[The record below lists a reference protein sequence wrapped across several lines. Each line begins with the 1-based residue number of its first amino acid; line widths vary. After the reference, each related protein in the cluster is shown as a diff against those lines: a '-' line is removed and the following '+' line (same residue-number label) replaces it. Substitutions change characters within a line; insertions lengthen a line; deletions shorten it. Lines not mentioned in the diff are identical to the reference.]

1 MPTSQQALRSQRDAV
16 LAQIQ
21 QIDHLRRGSLSRQF
35 FQTRRAGKL
44 VESGPY
50 FVLQSSLQGKK
61 CSQRIP
67 AAQAEAVAQQVENY
81 RRFTV
86 LAEEFVTLSDQIT
99 QAESA
104 PDGVKKKQSAWRRP
118 SARPNAA
125 RKPRPS

>member
-1 MPTSQQALRSQRDAV
+1 M
-16 LAQIQ
+16 
-21 QIDHLRRGSLSRQF
+21 SRQF

-44 VESGPY
+44 VASGPY

-67 AAQAEAVAQQVENY
+67 AAQAEAVAQHVENF
-81 RRFTV
+81 RRFTA

-104 PDGVKKKQSAWRRP
+104 PDGVKKK
-118 SARPNAA
+118 
-125 RKPRPS
+125 